1 MLYPRMK
8 AVIEKETG
16 VLVAGYVPELDF
28 WQVGSRH
35 LGLVLPGEI
44 KNLQEQMRQLGDCL
58 EKTLDVD
65 ALLKLG
71 EKADIDALGS
81 VTVTADGSS
90 QKCEAQKNADLVLQN
105 QLSGE
110 KISHSAIR
118 IRLGVAWDEAF
129 CFYYRDNLEFLE
141 KQGVQIV
148 RFSPVHDKHLPD
160 DLDGLLL
167 GGGYPELYAKALGE
181 NVFS

>member
-1 MLYPRMK
+1 M
-8 AVIEKETG
+8 
-16 VLVAGYVPELDF
+16 
-28 WQVGSRH
+28 
-35 LGLVLPGEI
+35 
-44 KNLQEQMRQLGDCL
+44 
-58 EKTLDVD
+58 D

-148 RFSPVHDKHLPD
+148 RFSLSMISICQMIWM
-160 DLDGLLL
+160 
-167 GGGYPELYAKALGE
+167 
-181 NVFS
+181 VFYLAAVIRSFMQKR

>member
-1 MLYPRMK
+1 M
-8 AVIEKETG
+8 
-16 VLVAGYVPELDF
+16 
-28 WQVGSRH
+28 
-35 LGLVLPGEI
+35 
-44 KNLQEQMRQLGDCL
+44 
-58 EKTLDVD
+58 D

-141 KQGVQIV
+141 KQAFRSSG
-148 RFSPVHDKHLPD
+148 S
-160 DLDGLLL
+160 
-167 GGGYPELYAKALGE
+167 ALSMISICQMIWM
-181 NVFS
+181 VFYLAAVIRSFMQKR